1 MTHIQATTKLLAV
14 IGSPISHSLSPIM
27 HNAAIAHL
35 GIDYAY
41 LPLEIEIQNLASAVE
56 GLARINNF
64 AGFNLT
70 IPHKQEIMPL
80 LTQVTAIAQA
90 VGAVNTVK
98 RTEKGWIGTN
108 TDVAGFLAPLR
119 KLDRD
124 WQKTP
129 VVILG
134 NGGAARAVV
143 AGCLELG
150 CPMIHVVGRDQTKL
164 QQFQQQVTAQMHDYN
179 LRVHAWASLDT
190 LLEVAGL
197 VVNTTPLGMGKDVL
211 GSPLTSSQITKLPP
225 QAIVYDLVY
234 NPRQTKLLQL
244 AKGQGLAEING
255 LEMLL
260 HQGAL
265 ALEFW
270 VDIPAPIKIMQL
282 ALEEVLTR
290 A

>member
-1 MTHIQATTKLLAV
+1 MLHIPANTKLLAV
-14 IGSPISHSLSPIM
+14 IGAPISHSLSPIM

-35 GIDYAY
+35 GLDYTY
-41 LPLEIEIQNLASAVE
+41 LPLEVEIQNLASAVE
-56 GLARINNF
+56 GLATIKNF
-64 AGFNLT
+64 VGFNLT

-80 LTQVTAIAQA
+80 LREISTIAQT

-108 TDVAGFLAPLR
+108 TDVAGFLAPLP
-119 KLDRD
+119 KLNRD
-124 WQKTP
+124 WQKTA
-129 VVILG
+129 VLILG

-143 AGCLELG
+143 VGCLELG

-164 QQFQQQVTAQMHDYN
+164 QQFQQQVNAQMRGYN
-179 LRVHAWASLDT
+179 LRVHPWASLDT
-190 LLEVAGL
+190 LLEFAGL

-211 GSPLTSSQITKLPP
+211 GSPLTSSQIAKLPP
-225 QAIVYDLVY
+225 QAIVYDLIY

-244 AKGQGLAEING
+244 AKEQGLAEING

-270 VDIPAPIKIMQL
+270 LDIPAPIKIMQL
-282 ALEEVLTR
+282 ALENALTR